1 MIKVIIEVDGE
12 KHLYEINGDADIKYT
27 QVKHAIYNENK
38 LLIDGLISEYKLT
51 PKELKRNIKYLSKFL
66 IKECKKPTQVV
77 FKEVAKWQH

>member
-66 IKECKKPTQVV
+66 INESKKPTPMN
-77 FKEVAKWQH
+77 FKEVNNLK